1 MWKKYAKNGAF
12 GAVFTPFYCFYF
24 LWRGP
29 KRAPIFSS
37 EYPECIVDR
46 NFYATQFKG
55 FYKTK
60 QNIENASK
68 EIVIYIQNSIIFS
81 MSKNRIHIWN
91 TKVQNVFLLYLPWDR
106 RKIRIK
112 LNLIRFKRKLI
123 ATTKTKLSQIK
134 CNKFM
139 TLFSLSNWLPHWGP
153 KQHLN
158 KNINND
164 TQ

>member
-1 MWKKYAKNGAF
+1 MRHNLT
-12 GAVFTPFYCFYF
+12 VFIKTRQNLVVEWCKQPEV
-24 LWRGP
+24 
-29 KRAPIFSS
+29 IF
-37 EYPECIVDR
+37 
-46 NFYATQFKG
+46 
-55 FYKTK
+55 
-60 QNIENASK
+60 
-68 EIVIYIQNSIIFS
+68 IYIRNSIIFS

-139 TLFSLSNWLPHWGP
+139 TLFSLSNWLPRWGP